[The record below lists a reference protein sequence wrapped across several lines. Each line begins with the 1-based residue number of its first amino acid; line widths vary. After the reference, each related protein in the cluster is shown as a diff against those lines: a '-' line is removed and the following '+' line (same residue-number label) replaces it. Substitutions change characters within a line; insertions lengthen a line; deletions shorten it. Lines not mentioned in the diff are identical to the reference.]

1 MDSPNTRILAS
12 TPLFSGVSS
21 EGLEELG
28 RFCQAKNFRKGDILF
43 HCGDRADGF
52 YVVVEGE
59 LEVFRTRDHL
69 REQTLHLVQE
79 GEVCGEVPIFSG
91 GTYPAGARARTPLKT
106 LYVPGDAFLDLAHRH
121 PEMLLE
127 MLAVLS
133 KRLRRFTD
141 VIAALSL
148 KDVQARL
155 AEYLLDL
162 VQKASDETVELPTNR
177 KQLAA
182 RLGTIPE
189 TLSRVFGK
197 LAEAGM
203 LSVSGRKIEI
213 LAVDELRALAEG

>member
-1 MDSPNTRILAS
+1 MDSPNARILAS
-12 TPLFSGVSS
+12 TPLFSGVSR

-28 RFCQAKNFRKGDILF
+28 GCCHLKTFAKGEVLF

-91 GTYPAGARARTPLKT
+91 GSYPAGARARRPLRT

-141 VIAALSL
+141 VIASLSL

-155 AEYLLDL
+155 ADYLLEL
-162 VQKASDETVELPTNR
+162 VRREQGEVVELPTNR

-189 TLSRVFGK
+189 TLSRVLGK
-197 LAEAGM
+197 LSEAEI
-203 LSVSGRKIEI
+203 LSVSGRKVHI
-213 LAVDELRALAEG
+213 LSLQKLRALAED

>member
-1 MDSPNTRILAS
+1 MDSPNTTILRS
-12 TPLFSGVSS
+12 VPLFSGVSS
-21 EGLEELG
+21 GDLEELG
-28 RFCQAKNFRKGDILF
+28 GFCRLRLFKKGETLF
-43 HCGDRADGF
+43 HCGDKADGF

-59 LEVFRTRDHL
+59 LEVFRTENSL
-69 REQTLHLVQE
+69 REQTLHLVQQ
-79 GEVCGEVPIFSG
+79 GEVCGEVPLFSG
-91 GTYPAGARARTPLKT
+91 GTYPAGARARRELKT
-106 LYVPGDAFLDLAHRH
+106 LYVPGDAFLDMAHRH

-155 AEYLLDL
+155 ADYLLGLQRPAEGDII
-162 VQKASDETVELPTNR
+162 ELPSNR
-177 KQLAA
+177 RQLSA

-197 LAEAGM
+197 LTEMGII
-203 LSVSGRKIEI
+203 SVSGRKVQI
-213 LAVDELRALAEG
+213 LSLEKLRALAVG